1 MTRRTALSRVAKQE
15 RTQLQV
21 RPEGKQTA
29 VAILHNKLARMPG
42 CVCKSAREFHA
53 SSSILGVKR
62 VYILDEYVRVEQFVR
77 IFVGVGCRRFGKAEV
92 NRALVARNDGVNRR
106 VMPRA
111 QALETK
117 LISVIGK
124 SAGNVH
130 GEELRR
136 DLANHWPSLL
146 QESARADRGSPAVF
160 FLTVART
167 AFGGQAIADFAK
179 TETADSLRK
188 GCCDAKG
195 LVF

>member
-1 MTRRTALSRVAKQE
+1 M
-15 RTQLQV
+15 QLQV

-62 VYILDEYVRVEQFVR
+62 VYILDEYVGVEQFVR
-77 IFVGVGCRRFGKAEV
+77 IFVGVGRRRFGKAEV
-92 NRALVARNDGVNRR
+92 NRTLVARNDGVNRR
-106 VMPRA
+106 VVPRA

-117 LISVIGK
+117 PISVIGK

-136 DLANHWPSLL
+136 DLTDHWPSLL
-146 QESARADRGSPAVF
+146 QESARCRPRVAGCF
-160 FLTVART
+160 FLTVALT
-167 AFGGQAIADFAK
+167 AFLLVKIPRGIIGSPSIMP
-179 TETADSLRK
+179 LRK
-188 GCCDAKG
+188 
-195 LVF
+195 VYP

>member
-1 MTRRTALSRVAKQE
+1 M
-15 RTQLQV
+15 QLQV

-62 VYILDEYVRVEQFVR
+62 VYILDEYVGVEQFVR
-77 IFVGVGCRRFGKAEV
+77 IFVGVGWRRFGKAEV
-92 NRALVARNDGVNRR
+92 NRTLVARNDGVNRR

-136 DLANHWPSLL
+136 DLTDHWPSLL
-146 QESARADRGSPAVF
+146 QQSARCRPRVTGCFLPHSRENGVPATREDSARDRRQSFDNSIKEGLPV
-160 FLTVART
+160 TR
-167 AFGGQAIADFAK
+167 DEK
-179 TETADSLRK
+179 T
-188 GCCDAKG
+188 
-195 LVF
+195 